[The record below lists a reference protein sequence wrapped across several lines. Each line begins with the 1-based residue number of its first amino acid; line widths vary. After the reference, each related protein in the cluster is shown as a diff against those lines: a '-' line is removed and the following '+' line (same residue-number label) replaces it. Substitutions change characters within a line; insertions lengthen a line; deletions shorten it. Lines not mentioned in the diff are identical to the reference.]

1 MKWVILDRDGV
12 INEDSDAYIKSPEVW
27 EAIPGSLEAIELLTR
42 HGYRLVVIT
51 NQSGIARGYFNE
63 EVLAKIH
70 AKMVREVAALGGR
83 IDAIY
88 HCPHGPEDGCECRKP
103 KAGLYRRMAEDF
115 AVNLQGVPAIGDSF
129 RDLEAAQS
137 VGAAPMLVATG
148 KGMGTLTLHPNLDL
162 PIFSNLYEAALAILH
177 DDD

>member
-12 INEDSDAYIKSPEVW
+12 INEDSDAYIKSPEEW

-70 AKMVREVAALGGR
+70 AKMVREV
-83 IDAIY
+83 I
-88 HCPHGPEDGCECRKP
+88 PHP
-103 KAGLYRRMAEDF
+103 L
-115 AVNLQGVPAIGDSF
+115 DSF
-129 RDLEAAQS
+129 MVRAGKRTDLKP
-137 VGAAPMLVATG
+137 APKEQQKIA
-148 KGMGTLTLHPNLDL
+148 
-162 PIFSNLYEAALAILH
+162 
-177 DDD
+177 